1 MSKIYDIPKFISD
14 HQVVSIVAYDI
25 NTKGIGCYP
34 EKELPL
40 RSIHDRKFLEEFIF
54 DDRYVKV
61 CGRNTYNSMPKRYQ
75 EKFFIISRS
84 GNGAFS
90 SLDESI
96 DYALAQGRK
105 LLICGGQG
113 IYEEAFK
120 NPRVELFIENVFM
133 DVKTKKQFT
142 SFYNR
147 PKESFVI
154 INRFEALTDDAGLI
168 RQLIVERK

>member
-1 MSKIYDIPKFISD
+1 MSKVYDIPKFPFDYKI
-14 HQVVSIVAYDI
+14 VSIVAYDN

-40 RSIHDRKFLEEFIF
+40 RSIHDRKFFEEFIF
-54 DDRYVKV
+54 DDRYIKV

-75 EKFFIISRS
+75 EKFYIISRS
-84 GNGAFS
+84 GKDAFN

-96 DYALAQGRK
+96 DYVLARDKK

-133 DVKTKKQFT
+133 DVKTEKQFT
-142 SFYNR
+142 KFYNR
-147 PKESFVI
+147 PEEDFKI
-154 INRFEALTDDAGLI
+154 ISKFETLTDDAGLI
-168 RQLIVERK
+168 CQIVAERK

>member
-14 HQVVSIVAYDI
+14 HRIVSIVAYD
-25 NTKGIGCYP
+25 NKTHGIGCYP

-54 DDRYVKV
+54 DDRYFKV
-61 CGRNTYNSMPKRYQ
+61 CGLNTYYSMPKRYQ

-84 GNGAFS
+84 GNGDFN

-96 DYALAQGRK
+96 DYALAQDRK

-133 DVKTKKQFT
+133 DVDPKKQFT

-147 PKESFVI
+147 PKEGFVI
-154 INRFEALTDDAGLI
+154 INRFETFTDDAGLI
-168 RQLIVERK
+168 CQIVAERK

>member
-1 MSKIYDIPKFISD
+1 MSKVYDIPKFPFD
-14 HQVVSIVAYDI
+14 HKIVSIVAYDN

-54 DDRYVKV
+54 DDRYMKV
-61 CGRNTYNSMPKRYQ
+61 CGRNTYDSMPKRYR
-75 EKFFIISRS
+75 EKFFIISKN
-84 GNGAFS
+84 GNGDFNIF
-90 SLDESI
+90 DEPI
-96 DYALAQGRK
+96 NYVLARDKK

-133 DVKTKKQFT
+133 DVKTEKQFT
-142 SFYNR
+142 KFYNR
-147 PKESFVI
+147 HEEGFKI
-154 INRFEALTDDAGLI
+154 IGKYEVLTDDAGLI
-168 RQLIVERK
+168 HQIIAERK

>member
-1 MSKIYDIPKFISD
+1 MSKVYDIPKFPFD
-14 HQVVSIVAYDI
+14 HKIVSIVSYD
-25 NTKGIGCYP
+25 NKTHGIGCYP

-54 DDRYVKV
+54 DDRYIKV

-75 EKFFIISRS
+75 EKFYIISRN
-84 GNGAFS
+84 GNGAFN

-96 DYALAQGRK
+96 DYALARDKK

-120 NPRVELFIENVFM
+120 NSRVELFIENVFM
-133 DVKTKKQFT
+133 DVNPKKQFT

-147 PKESFVI
+147 PKEGFVI
-154 INRFEALTDDAGLI
+154 INRFESFTDDAGLI
-168 RQLIVERK
+168 HQLMIERK